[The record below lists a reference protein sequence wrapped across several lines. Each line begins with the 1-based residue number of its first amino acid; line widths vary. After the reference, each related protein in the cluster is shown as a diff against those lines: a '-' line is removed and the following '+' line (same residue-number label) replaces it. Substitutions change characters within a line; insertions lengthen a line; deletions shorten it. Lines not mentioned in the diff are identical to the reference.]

1 MSIADDFE
9 SRMIP
14 EPNSG
19 CWLWLD
25 APTGQLGHGQ
35 MKING
40 KARMASHIALELAGR
55 PLPAGMFA
63 CHRCD
68 NPACVNPDHLFFGYQ
83 KDNVADAISKGRHNL
98 SGLKLGP
105 GHNKM
110 SESERSAVRAC
121 FDQGLGLTATAQAT
135 GRPLATVNDW
145 FREWGYIPRRH
156 LP

>member
-1 MSIADDFE
+1 MSRSATMSIADDFE

-63 CHRCD
+63 CIAATIRHVLIQTIFFSDIRKTMW
-68 NPACVNPDHLFFGYQ
+68 PMLFRR
-83 KDNVADAISKGRHNL
+83 ADTIFLAS
-98 SGLKLGP
+98 S
-105 GHNKM
+105 
-110 SESERSAVRAC
+110 SV
-121 FDQGLGLTATAQAT
+121 
-135 GRPLATVNDW
+135 LATTRCQRASALRSGPVSIK
-145 FREWGYIPRRH
+145 G
-156 LP
+156 